1 MADDSTFNIAER
13 ERLNKL
19 LDEGID
25 KEEAISQIHK
35 ERLLVEKDS
44 LKTLNDR
51 VIKYEEYYNKLKQ
64 IKDIQDN
71 DLLLGRQMLEINQTK
86 LKLMEME
93 FKEGVKIKEEHLKAY
108 EELKNIVEAQ
118 KEVKGIQE
126 EINEEIGGYTDLQKK
141 VYKNTLKWAAAHKE
155 GKKAALAWAKA
166 SQGIDKAA
174 SKGIGML
181 IDVTKDLLFSFD
193 AVTKDFEKATQ
204 LNKSYTKS
212 IEETYTELNI
222 YGATLEEVS
231 KAQTDLINQVS
242 DYTLMQKGQRDALL
256 EVGTVLGD
264 LGIATQDYAQGV
276 QNSIKYF
283 SQSAMGARSTA
294 LELKSTAEALGVVP
308 GQMAAEYAKM
318 GPALAKFGEQGVR
331 AFKDLARIQKITG
344 MEMQKVLNITN
355 KFDTFEGAADQAGKL
370 NAALGG
376 NFVNAMD
383 LMMATDPAERFSMIR
398 DSILDAGL
406 SFDSMSYY
414 QKQFYTESLGLSD
427 VGDLALMLSGNM
439 DTLGAATNQSAAELI
454 AQKEK
459 AQENMKIQEK
469 LKSVFLELGESILP
483 YVESLSKIMTW
494 LQKSPTFVKGVIAA
508 FVSWKVMMAG
518 VATANALTTMS
529 MWGLAAG
536 TEAADLAA
544 KKASKRTSIGLWA
557 LGLILAGLVAAFMI
571 ASPSKLVLAM
581 FSFAAAIFAVSR
593 VSDQGAASIQRLA
606 VPIMQVGAGI
616 AMAALSLA
624 AMAAAFSLLDVAQMA
639 GMGAILVAIG
649 VGAYFLAP
657 ALSALGM
664 AVANPAV
671 AGGLLIFGTTILMI
685 GGAIGIAAAGV
696 GLMASGFAKL
706 FEAIDLP
713 KLLGVG
719 TFMAAIALGAPF
731 LFLGALGLAAMGGGF
746 FAMAFGL
753 MLISKSKLRS
763 VADFAQA
770 LAELKLG
777 QFREVAEVIERV
789 ADAMDDMPRYALF
802 RFQAVMEA
810 TDLAATAIA
819 AMNRTHTPATA
830 TAAAAPARSSEIAQ
844 VTVNLKLD
852 SNVLEKKVISIHKT
866 QSGIEAREAIFN
878 ES

>member
-1 MADDSTFNIAER
+1 MADETTYTIAEK
-13 ERLNKL
+13 ERIAQLVADGKK
-19 LDEGID
+19 D
-25 KEEAISQIHK
+25 EEAINQIKK
-35 ERLLVEKDS
+35 ERLLVERDS
-44 LKTLNDR
+44 LKTLEDR
-51 VIKYEEYYNKLKQ
+51 VIKYEEYYKKLQ
-64 IKDIQDN
+64 QVEGIQNN
-71 DLLLGRQMLEINQTK
+71 DLLMGRQMLEINQTK

-93 FKEGVKIKEEHLKAY
+93 FKQAIDVTEARHKEY
-108 EELKNIVEAQ
+108 EELKNIVESQ
-118 KEVKGIQE
+118 KEVLSTQNE
-126 EINEEIGGYTDLQKK
+126 LNEEIGAYTDLQKK
-141 VYKNTLKWAAAHKE
+141 VYKNTQKWLVAMDE
-155 GKKAALAWAKA
+155 GKTIALAISKAKM
-166 SQGIDKAA
+166 GIDKAA
-174 SKGIGML
+174 SKGISTL
-181 IDVTKDLLFSFD
+181 VNVTKDLIFSFD
-193 AVTKDFEKATQ
+193 SVTKEFEKATQ

-212 IEETYTELNI
+212 IEKTYTELNI

-231 KAQTDLINQVS
+231 KAQTDLITQVS

-283 SQSAMGARSTA
+283 SQSALGARSTA
-294 LELKSTAEALGVVP
+294 LELKSTAEALGVIP

-355 KFDTFEGAADQAGKL
+355 KFDTFEGAAEQAGKL

-469 LKSVFLELGESILP
+469 LKSVFIEMGEALIPLA
-483 YVESLSKIMTW
+483 ETLSDIATI
-494 LQKSPTFVKGVIAA
+494 LQKKMWIVKTITGLFVA
-508 FVSWKVMMAG
+508 WKV
-518 VATANALTTMS
+518 VTALIAVQNAWLTVS

-536 TEAADLAA
+536 ETAVEKSGRKAWIVMGLIALAA
-544 KKASKRTSIGLWA
+544 VAIGL
-557 LGLILAGLVAAFMI
+557 AFMI
-571 ASPSKLVLAM
+571 MSPSKLVLA
-581 FSFAAAIFAVSR
+581 FFGFAAALYAVSK
-593 VSDQGAASIQRLA
+593 VGNKAAGTLQRLA
-606 VPIMQVGAGI
+606 LPILQVGAGI

-639 GMGAILVAIG
+639 GMGAILVAMG

-657 ALSALGM
+657 ALSALGI
-664 AVANPAV
+664 ALINPAV
-671 AGGLLIFGTTILMI
+671 AGGLLVFGATILMI
-685 GGAIGIAAAGV
+685 GGAIGIAAAGI
-696 GLMASGFAKL
+696 GLMAMGFAKL

-719 TFMAAIALGAPF
+719 LFMAGIVLGAPF
-731 LFLGALGLAAMGGGF
+731 LFLGAAGLAAMGAGF
-746 FAMAFGL
+746 FAMAVGL
-753 MLISKSKLRS
+753 ALLSRSKLRS

-770 LAELKLG
+770 LAEVKLG
-777 QFREVAEVIERV
+777 QFRELADTIERV
-789 ADAMDDMPRYALF
+789 ADAMDNMPRHTLF
-802 RFQAVMEA
+802 RFQAVMDA
-810 TDLAATAIA
+810 TDLAATAIS
-819 AMNRTHTPATA
+819 AMNRTHAPSTA
-830 TAAAAPARSSEIAQ
+830 TAGTTGATRSTEIAQ

-852 SNVLEKKVISIHKT
+852 SKVLEKKVISIHKT
-866 QSGIEAREAIFN
+866 QSGIEAREALYN

>member
-1 MADDSTFNIAER
+1 MADETTYTVAER
-13 ERLNKL
+13 ERIAQLIADGKN
-19 LDEGID
+19 D
-25 KEEAISQIHK
+25 EEAINQILK
-35 ERLLVEKDS
+35 ERALVEKDS
-44 LKTLNDR
+44 LKTLEDR
-51 VIKYEEYYNKLKQ
+51 VKKYEEYYNKLKE
-64 IKDIQDN
+64 IKDIKDN

-108 EELKNIVEAQ
+108 EELKNIVESQ

-126 EINEEIGGYTDLQKK
+126 EVNEEIGAYSDLQKK
-141 VYKNTLKWAAAHKE
+141 VYKNTMKWVVAHKE

-181 IDVTKDLLFSFD
+181 IDVTKDLIFSFD
-193 AVTKDFEKATQ
+193 SVTKDFEKATQ

-231 KAQTDLINQVS
+231 KAQTDLITQVS

-355 KFDTFEGAADQAGKL
+355 KFDTFEGAAEQAGKL

-469 LKSVFLELGESILP
+469 LKSVFIEMGEALIPLA
-483 YVESLSKIMTW
+483 ETLSDIATG
-494 LQKSPTFVKGVIAA
+494 LQKNMWLVKSIMGLFVA
-508 FVSWKVMMAG
+508 WKVI
-518 VATANALTTMS
+518 TAAIAVQNAITAVS

-536 TEAADLAA
+536 EEAAATSGRKAWVVFGMIALAA
-544 KKASKRTSIGLWA
+544 AAIG
-557 LGLILAGLVAAFMI
+557 VAFMI
-571 ASPSKLVLAM
+571 MSPSKLVLA
-581 FSFAAAIFAVSR
+581 FFGFAAALYAVSK
-593 VSDQGAASIQRLA
+593 VGNKAAATLQRLA
-606 VPIMQVGAGI
+606 VPILQVGAGI

-639 GMGAILVAIG
+639 GMGAILVAMG

-657 ALSALGM
+657 ALSALGI
-664 AVANPAV
+664 ALINPAV
-671 AGGLLIFGTTILMI
+671 AGGLLVFGATILMI
-685 GGAIGIAAAGV
+685 GGAIGIAAAGI
-696 GLMASGFAKL
+696 GLMAMGFAKL

-719 TFMAAIALGAPF
+719 TFMAGIALGAPF
-731 LFLGALGLAAMGGGF
+731 LFLGAAGLAAMGGGF
-746 FAMAFGL
+746 VGMAFGL

-789 ADAMDDMPRYALF
+789 ADAMDSMPKKTLF

-819 AMNRTHTPATA
+819 AMNRTQTPATA
-830 TAAAAPARSSEIAQ
+830 TAGTTGATRSSEIAQ

-866 QSGIEAREAIFN
+866 QSGIEAREALYN